1 MRTDLKRFEWMQ
13 QHCPELA
20 TRLGEMM
27 DLVYGTVTADY
38 EKHIK
43 PILDAAKRP

>member
-1 MRTDLKRFEWMQ
+1 
-13 QHCPELA
+13 
-20 TRLGEMM
+20 M

-38 EKHIK
+38 ETHIK